1 MRSQEM
7 IKYEKMA
14 YARPTL
20 NIFKSDFLFLSDHFR
35 PPGTQNEKKKYYRV
49 ICLEN
54 NGHQG
59 LKKRQNKLSS
69 RQYSK
74 VMRIRAVK

>member
-35 PPGTQNEKKKYYRV
+35 PPGTQNEKKKGK
-49 ICLEN
+49 ISAEP
-54 NGHQG
+54 HT
-59 LKKRQNKLSS
+59 
-69 RQYSK
+69 
-74 VMRIRAVK
+74 IVKQI